1 MDQQYI
7 GYVKLTKKDKFRP
20 ALGTLHDMGE
30 DDGDRLVNEV
40 ATSNVVFE
48 ELPDAIAELEHQCQ
62 NAGIT
67 DICTVPIR
75 RAESLWESQLRVAES
90 AK

>member
-20 ALGTLHDMGE
+20 ALGTLHDVGE

-40 ATSNVVFE
+40 AASSVVFD
-48 ELPDAIAELEHQCQ
+48 ELPDAITELEHQCQ

-67 DICTVPIR
+67 DICTVPIHR
-75 RAESLWESQLRVAES
+75 EVSLWESQLRAIER